1 MSAATGFALLAAM
14 TALEREN
21 PGSPHRLGAIA
32 ARAGLSASQA
42 NKLLAQAAEHGLVHR
57 TGYGRYALAGT
68 AARAVAD
75 AAAQQARTAVATR
88 HAPDSRWRH
97 IPVVA
102 AAASAVPDR
111 RTEPPPAR
119 GLDRDPRPRP
129 DTGHERDFHRRAG
142 PAGPG
147 VPAGSGVPVGP
158 GVPAGSRAPA
168 GAVPPAGPVAPPGAA
183 SGKGS
188 APDGG
193 PPLPQLTAAQSLR

>member
-88 HAPDSRWRH
+88 RTPDSRWRH

-111 RTEPPPAR
+111 PTGPPPGR
-119 GLDRDPRPRP
+119 GPRPRP
-129 DTGHERDFHRRAG
+129 DAGHERDFRRRAG

-147 VPAGSGVPVGP
+147 GPAGSGTLTGP
-158 GVPAGSRAPA
+158 
-168 GAVPPAGPVAPPGAA
+168 VPPAGPVAPPEAG
-183 SGKGS
+183 SGTGP

-193 PPLPQLTAAQSLR
+193 PPRPQLTAAQSLR